1 MGKWENAEGRVRKKE
16 GMKLSRGNS
25 RQVSKERERDEVEG
39 DYK

>member
-1 MGKWENAEGRVRKKE
+1 MGKWENAEGRVRKKK
-16 GMKLSRGNS
+16 GMKLRRGNS